1 MQKLKVG
8 SLKELWSYLFLPV
21 LVNGCFCC
29 CLPAPSPVRLLAD
42 GCSSHM
48 TAVAVGALGGY
59 LNFYLSEQDITKRPL
74 S

>member
-1 MQKLKVG
+1 MSVVLLFNLFPL
-8 SLKELWSYLFLPV
+8 SLLLY
-21 LVNGCFCC
+21 
-29 CLPAPSPVRLLAD
+29 RLSD

-59 LNFYLSEQDITKRPL
+59 LNYYLTEQDITKRPL